1 MGPGSRRGILRE
13 EIREEAVRDFGRVEN
28 AAGSWAAVK
37 GLAWRGLE
45 TARDGGGCGENGE
58 GKRVRGGD

>member
-1 MGPGSRRGILRE
+1 M
-13 EIREEAVRDFGRVEN
+13 
-28 AAGSWAAVK
+28 AGGDPESWAAVK